1 MTAFIVLAGALTL
14 GVAVLVAAPL
24 LREKGRA
31 GRAPWAALGAVAV
44 LAIGGSLLYVRS
56 SSWSWSA
63 PNADSPQAMVAR
75 LARRLEREPDDLEGW
90 LMLGR
95 SHIVLQQYPLAARAY
110 RRADELAGGR
120 NAEALIG
127 LGETFTLSNDAEL
140 EGRAGRLFEAALA
153 LDPKS
158 GKALFFSAAAAMRRG
173 ELALARERFAT
184 LLTLDPPASVRPIL
198 EQQIAALDHQ
208 TGPTAALSPAATAS
222 VRVDVDIAPKLR
234 DGLAPDAPLFVIVRD
249 PQAPGPPLA
258 VKRLAARFP
267 QSVELTSADAMIPGR
282 ELAAGQNVQIV
293 ARVAQ
298 SGSATARSGDPFGE
312 VRYHVGRDGAVRIL
326 IDRLT
331 P

>member
-1 MTAFIVLAGALTL
+1 MTGFIVLAGALTL
-14 GVAVLVAAPL
+14 GVAALVAAPL

-31 GRAPWAALGAVAV
+31 GRAPWAALGAAAV
-44 LAIGGSLLYVRS
+44 LVIGGSLLYVRS
-56 SSWSWSA
+56 SDWSWSA
-63 PNADSPQAMVAR
+63 PTADSPQAMVAR

-184 LLTLDPPASVRPIL
+184 LLTLDPPANVRPIL
-198 EQQIAALDHQ
+198 EQQLAALDRELGGAQ
-208 TGPTAALSPAATAS
+208 APGPAVAL
-222 VRVDVDIAPKLR
+222 RVDVDIAPKLR
-234 DGLAPDAPLFVIVRD
+234 GGLAPDAPLFVIVRD

-267 QSVELTSADAMIPGR
+267 QSVEVSSADTMIPGR

>member
-1 MTAFIVLAGALTL
+1 
-14 GVAVLVAAPL
+14 
-24 LREKGRA
+24 
-31 GRAPWAALGAVAV
+31 
-44 LAIGGSLLYVRS
+44 
-56 SSWSWSA
+56 
-63 PNADSPQAMVAR
+63 
-75 LARRLEREPDDLEGW
+75 
-90 LMLGR
+90 
-95 SHIVLQQYPLAARAY
+95 
-110 RRADELAGGR
+110 
-120 NAEALIG
+120 
-127 LGETFTLSNDAEL
+127 
-140 EGRAGRLFEAALA
+140 
-153 LDPKS
+153 
-158 GKALFFSAAAAMRRG
+158 
-173 ELALARERFAT
+173 FAT